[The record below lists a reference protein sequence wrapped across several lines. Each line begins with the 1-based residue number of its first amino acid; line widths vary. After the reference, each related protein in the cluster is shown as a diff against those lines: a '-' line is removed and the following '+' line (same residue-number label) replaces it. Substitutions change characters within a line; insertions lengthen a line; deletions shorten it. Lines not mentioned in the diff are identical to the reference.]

1 MDPARTMTE
10 QQPKHSI
17 KTVEVLQIAAGL
29 TAALRWAIA
38 LMPLDGMRFALNE
51 REWFEPVSFGLSLA
65 FAAVEIGATAYIMRA
80 WRKETDK
87 PTQAALMLL
96 WMVALALMVVAQVP
110 PLIANIDG
118 VSVAT
123 FPTLLKVVWVTCGV
137 SVTFVVI
144 GGVGYAEKSLEA
156 QPTASPAQ
164 PIAQGPQ
171 EAETDEIGPLGDAA
185 GQDVPLESTQ
195 QAKTGGTQVLDAE
208 PVESIVVDKEP
219 LKSPVLSTVT
229 FDGYQLT
236 GDTRRDLRALLVLAP
251 LATNASLARKVG
263 LSPERVRQIKT
274 SLSQEILAKAMQ

>member
-1 MDPARTMTE
+1 MTE
-10 QQPKHSI
+10 QPKQSRI

-80 WRKETDK
+80 WRKETDNA
-87 PTQAALMLL
+87 TQAALMLL

-137 SVTFVVI
+137 AVTFVVI

-156 QPTASPAQ
+156 QPTASA
-164 PIAQGPQ
+164 PQ
-171 EAETDEIGPLGDAA
+171 VGATLPKVPQTATDDTPNDTAAEDR
-185 GQDVPLESTQ
+185 PLESPQTP
-195 QAKTGGTQVLDAE
+195 TGSDLSASV
-208 PVESIVVDKEP
+208 PESA
-219 LKSPVLSTVT
+219 LSTVQT
-229 FDGYQLT
+229 NESVQTVPFERSAVTTADIILEYVKRNPSASKVEIAQHVARAIGGTYTRQAVDAQLKRLEVA
-236 GDTRRDLRALLVLAP
+236 GKIARNGHVEVLP
-251 LATNASLARKVG
+251 
-263 LSPERVRQIKT
+263 
-274 SLSQEILAKAMQ
+274 

>member
-1 MDPARTMTE
+1 MT
-10 QQPKHSI
+10 QSRI

-87 PTQAALMLL
+87 ATQASLMLL

-137 SVTFVVI
+137 AVTFVVI

-156 QPTASPAQ
+156 QPAASTPQPAATMPQGHQTATDDTPNDTA
-164 PIAQGPQ
+164 
-171 EAETDEIGPLGDAA
+171 AEDTAI
-185 GQDVPLESTQ
+185 ESSQTP
-195 QAKTGGTQVLDAE
+195 TGSDLSDLDAE
-208 PVESIVVDKEP
+208 PVESTVVDKEP
-219 LKSPVLSTVT
+219 RKSPVLSTAT
-229 FDGYQLT
+229 FDDYQLT
-236 GDTRRDLRALLVLAP
+236 GDTRADLRALLALAP

-263 LSPERVRQIKT
+263 LSPERVRQIKA
-274 SLSQEILAKAMQ
+274 SLSQEAQGVKP

>member
-1 MDPARTMTE
+1 MTE
-10 QQPKHSI
+10 QHKKHEI

-87 PTQAALMLL
+87 QTQAALMLL

-156 QPTASPAQ
+156 QPTAST
-164 PIAQGPQ
+164 AQGVAQGQQ
-171 EAETDEIGPLGDAA
+171 EAKTDGIGPLGDDA
-185 GQDVPLESTQ
+185 GRDEPLESTQ
-195 QAKTGGTQVLDAE
+195 QAKTWGTQVFNAE
-208 PVESIVVDKEP
+208 PVQSTITPNEAAQTAVLEHA
-219 LKSPVLSTVT
+219 PVTTADIILEYVKCNPSASKVEIAQHVARAIGGTYTRQAVAA
-229 FDGYQLT
+229 QLQRLEVA
-236 GDTRRDLRALLVLAP
+236 GRIARNGHVEVL
-251 LATNASLARKVG
+251 
-263 LSPERVRQIKT
+263 Q
-274 SLSQEILAKAMQ
+274 